1 MASRTGITWRR
12 GQAPEDLAAA
22 VQAYGDR
29 VQAAVLALAQGLAQ
43 MMQDEMRSQ
52 APWTDRTGNARGG
65 LFCQAEAAASDLVT
79 IYLSHGHSVEYGVW
93 LELANGGRYQV
104 IMPTIENNL
113 GEINRQLRNLLR

>member
-1 MASRTGITWRR
+1 MDGPDGECW
-12 GQAPEDLAAA
+12 
-22 VQAYGDR
+22 
-29 VQAAVLALAQGLAQ
+29 
-43 MMQDEMRSQ
+43 
-52 APWTDRTGNARGG
+52 GG